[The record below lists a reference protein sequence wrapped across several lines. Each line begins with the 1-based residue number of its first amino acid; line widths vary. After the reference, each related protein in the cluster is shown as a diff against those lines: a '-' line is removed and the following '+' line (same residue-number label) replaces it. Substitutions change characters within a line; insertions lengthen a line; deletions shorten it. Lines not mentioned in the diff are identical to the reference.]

1 MLSIERTYQQVSE
14 NLESLLNKI
23 EVDNSIAIITR
34 PGHKD
39 IAMLPAEEL
48 NSLLETVHLLRN
60 PANAQRLFAAIER
73 SIKLDSQEMEG
84 QTIEELCEDLGIERE
99 R

>member
-1 MLSIERTYQQVSE
+1 MLSIEKTYQQASE
-14 NLESLLNKI
+14 NLEILLNQI
-23 EVDNSIAIITR
+23 EMDNSIAIITR

-39 IAMLPAEEL
+39 IAMLSAEEL

-73 SIKLDSQEMEG
+73 SIKRDSQPKEG
-84 QTIEELCEDLGIERE
+84 QTVEELCEELGIERE
-99 R
+99 P